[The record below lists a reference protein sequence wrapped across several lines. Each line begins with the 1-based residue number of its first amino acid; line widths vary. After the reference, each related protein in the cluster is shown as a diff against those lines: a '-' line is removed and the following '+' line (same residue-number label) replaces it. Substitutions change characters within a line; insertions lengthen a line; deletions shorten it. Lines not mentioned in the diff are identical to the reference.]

1 MSESSD
7 TANATDMNPT
17 DADSVSG
24 DTTLAALAHAS
35 ALLVSFFGPLLFL
48 ILGDEND
55 ELVEQNA
62 KNSINFQIIVFVA
75 LIIAGLLGFVFI
87 GLLLLPIIFLID
99 IVLVLIGTIRAND
112 GEVYSYPYT
121 PEII

>member
-1 MSESSD
+1 LD
-7 TANATDMNPT
+7 R
-17 DADSVSG
+17 
-24 DTTLAALAHAS
+24 
-35 ALLVSFFGPLLFL
+35 FFFL

-55 ELVEQNA
+55 NLVEQNA
-62 KNSINFQIIVFVA
+62 KNSINFQIIMFVA